1 MILSA
6 LLVLFSAVW
15 VGWTGFRAG
24 PGSPAR
30 VRAARW
36 ATGLSVAGAALLL
49 PSYVLAF
56 AVGLGNLPSGAF
68 AWPSLLIPIPLL
80 LLVAFGAV
88 ALVLAPSGRQ
98 RAVFVGLA
106 LLAALL
112 AFLLAGGWF
121 GL

>member
-1 MILSA
+1 MIVSA
-6 LLVLFSAVW
+6 LLVLLAAGW
-15 VGWTGFRAG
+15 VAWTGWRAG

-30 VRAARW
+30 MRASRW
-36 ATGLSVAGAALLL
+36 AAGLSIAGAAGLL

-56 AVGLGNLPSGAF
+56 AVGVGSLPGGDF
-68 AWPSLLIPIPLL
+68 AWPSLLIPVPFL

-88 ALVLAPSGRQ
+88 ALLLAPSGRQ
-98 RAVFVGLA
+98 RALLVGLT

-112 AFLLAGGWF
+112 VLLGGGWL